1 MKLNYFCGYLL
12 SLIAGA
18 FLLASPCGAQD
29 LVYQTTQA
37 AAIARAEAEGKMILT
52 EFGRP
57 ACSDCQAMRARFE
70 LLSPALKQWI
80 LASCVL
86 WEADIDTSSEYVPYT
101 SGLGAF
107 SLPLMCF
114 VDPAKPGVYTARY
127 NGLIGAPTFLGYI
140 KTQAIKNL
148 PVVVTNLPGAPTNL
162 TDGIFVVKGIARTD
176 AALSGSISNAAI
188 TAVMWRLNGTGSFQA
203 ATGTTAWSASVSL
216 PSGTNTFESYV
227 QYEGPKNSWINR
239 VLLINSGSGG
249 TSLQSQTITFNSL
262 APQTYGVAPITLT
275 ATASSGLPVT
285 FTVTSGPANI
295 SGSYLNI
302 TGVGQVSVEA
312 SQAGD
317 GTTYSAAT
325 PVDQSFTVNQ
335 ATPVVNVTGGTFVYD
350 GTAKAGSGTA
360 TGGEGEILVVTLSYI
375 GTGSTSYGPTAIA
388 PSAVGTYTVTA
399 HTVGDANNAP
409 GSSLA
414 VALTINSSSSIVN
427 LAALTN
433 FLGNGIVDQADLNA
447 VLAHYWASSPPYIAN
462 TAISGKTNFIFTIT
476 NFTFTVQFITNLANP
491 NWQNLGQA
499 RFQFT
504 DPNAVIGQQRYYR
517 LVTP

>member
-1 MKLNYFCGYLL
+1 
-12 SLIAGA
+12 
-18 FLLASPCGAQD
+18 
-29 LVYQTTQA
+29 
-37 AAIARAEAEGKMILT
+37 MILT

-57 ACSDCQAMRARFE
+57 ACTDCQGMQSYFQK
-70 LLSPALKQWI
+70 LSPPLKQWI
-80 LASCVL
+80 LASCIL
-86 WEADIDTSSEYVPYT
+86 WNADIDHSSEYLPYVA
-101 SGLGAF
+101 GLTAY
-107 SLPLMCF
+107 SLPVMCF
-114 VDPAKPGVYTARY
+114 VDPSKPNQWTARY
-127 NGLIGAPTFLGYI
+127 TGLVPATTMFGYI
-140 KTQAIKNL
+140 KGQALKNL
-148 PVVVTNLPGAPTNL
+148 PLVVTNLPGAPVSNA
-162 TDGIFVVKGIARTD
+162 DFVVKGVARTD
-176 AALSGSISNAAI
+176 AAFAGSISNIPI
-188 TAVMWRLNGTGSFQA
+188 TAVWWRLNGSGSFQPA
-203 ATGTTAWSASVSL
+203 VGTYGWSAAASL
-216 PSGTNTFESYV
+216 AQGANTFECYV
-227 QYEGPKNSWINR
+227 QYGTKNSWTN
-239 VLLINSGSGG
+239 VVTLINLGTGG
-249 TSLQSQTITFNSL
+249 TILQAQTITFNSL
-262 APQTYGVAPITLT
+262 ASQTYGVAPIPLATFG

-302 TGVGQVSVEA
+302 TGAGQVSVEA

-325 PVDQSFTVNQ
+325 SVDQSFTVNQ
-335 ATPVVNVTGGTFVYD
+335 ATPVVNATGGTFVYD

-360 TGGEGEILVVTLSYI
+360 TGGEGEILAVTLSYI
-375 GTGSTSYGPTAIA
+375 GTGSTSYSPTAIA

-491 NWQNLGQA
+491 NWQDLGQA